1 VPGVDQRRKP
11 SAVKYSAVLSL
22 VLAIVGVVLWIEGG
36 PHPRTR
42 VAWLL
47 LVTILIV
54 SALPMLLWWLFCYT
68 VAAPIPVGIPDPGR

>member
-1 VPGVDQRRKP
+1 
-11 SAVKYSAVLSL
+11 VKYSAVLSL

>member
-1 VPGVDQRRKP
+1 M
-11 SAVKYSAVLSL
+11 KYSAVLSL

-47 LVTILIV
+47 LGAILTV
-54 SALPMLLWWLFCYT
+54 SALPMLLCWLFCYT